1 MMGVGAGLW
10 VDDEVEEDSVV
21 GVAATV
27 TGDEDP
33 VALSVAPVTD
43 VVLLDRTSPSPPQDT
58 SMKAIASR
66 LADRTGDDTMRSL
79 DMGQFVA
86 RLHYRRV
93 SANGKQRRNPRMPI
107 MVGLF

>member
-58 SMKAIASR
+58 SMKAIAST